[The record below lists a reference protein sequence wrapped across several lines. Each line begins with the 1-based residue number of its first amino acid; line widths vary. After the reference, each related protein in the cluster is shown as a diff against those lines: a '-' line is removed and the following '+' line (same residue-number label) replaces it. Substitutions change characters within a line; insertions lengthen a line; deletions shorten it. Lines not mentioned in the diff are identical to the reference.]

1 MRVYDSISFPE
12 DQGITSKVDGA
23 NTPKVKGQSESLD
36 FFPDETTSLS
46 GNLQEVQELKAQLA
60 NLPEVRL
67 EKVQDLQ
74 KAIANGTYKVDAGKI
89 ADAMITDLAG
99 PQQGS

>member
-23 NTPKVKGQSESLD
+23 NSSKVNSRSESPGLS
-36 FFPDETTSLS
+36 PDETTYLS

-67 EKVQDLQ
+67 EKVQALQ
-74 KAIANGTYKVDAGKI
+74 KAIANGTYEVDAGKI

>member
-12 DQGITSKVDGA
+12 EQGISSKVDGV
-23 NTPKVKGQSESLD
+23 NTAKVKGRSESLGL
-36 FFPDETTSLS
+36 FPDETTSLS
-46 GNLQEVQELKAQLA
+46 GNLKEVQELKAQLA

-67 EKVQDLQ
+67 ERVQELQ
-74 KAIANGTYKVDAGKI
+74 KAVANGTYEVEAGKI

-99 PQQGS
+99 PQQ